1 MSSPEVQMAALLPPE
16 LPVLPL
22 LSTVVFPQGV
32 STLQIGFEKN
42 IKLFRQTGE
51 GGLVVLAGTAV
62 ENFEEITGRDIS
74 KIGVAARVLRLSE
87 PVSGSLEI
95 TLEGLARVNL
105 VEIVQEEPFL
115 AARVSVVFESD
126 GTASQ
131 LQMLV
136 EKVLDRAGRLLELDR
151 RYPAEYL
158 HIFNL
163 NAKNPS
169 RLADVAAT
177 ILHIGIKRKLMV
189 LETVSVRERLERL
202 LKFVEEEIERLE
214 AQAEVAKRVDVN
226 LEKAQKESYLREQ
239 LREIKRQLGEEDPQ
253 EKEALRLRKTIQKSR
268 LPKNVQSQLLFEVDR
283 LRMLSTA
290 SAEYGATRAYID
302 WVLFLP
308 WAETCEEPGTI
319 EDVERELAARFY
331 ALQKQKEKLLEY
343 LAVHRLKKKAKAEVL
358 CFAGPPGTGR
368 TSFGEALAKGLGR
381 EFVRVSLGGVEQV
394 SEIVGERR
402 QSLGAQPGKI
412 IQSLSE
418 AGVCNPVVLLEDI
431 DKLGPAPGGR
441 GDIARALLEVLDG
454 VANRHFTDRYLGI
467 PFDLSKVL
475 FLTTAD
481 APENISELLAETIDL
496 VEFPGYVEEEKIE
509 IARNFLV
516 PRKLTEHGL
525 SGTEMVITAA
535 ALEKIVRNYTSEAGL
550 GGLEKQIE
558 IICHKCARRR
568 LAGENHWEITEAN
581 VEQFLGPPLFLPD
594 VAEATPEVGVATGLA
609 WTASGGDIMLI
620 EALKM
625 RGSGQVISTGSL
637 GEVMKESIQ
646 AAHSYV
652 RSKADMLGIDFDE
665 FTNHDIHI
673 HFPSGAVPKDG
684 PSAGITVS
692 LVIASVLAN
701 QPIKNDVAMTGEV
714 SLRGKVL
721 PVGGIKEKVSAAHRV
736 GIKTVVMPK
745 QNQKDLEE
753 VPASVRRGMQFEFV
767 EKVDEVFSVA
777 FTNFKPKPQ
786 KKLEDLLKKEL
797 RKVKK
802 AARQKRNGKKTRRR
816 MAAKKRAVAA
826 RSFVRFC

>member
-1 MSSPEVQMAALLPPE
+1 MTSSEVQMAALLPPE

-22 LSTVVFPQGV
+22 LSTVIFPHGV
-32 STLQIGFEKN
+32 STLQIGFDKN

-51 GGLVVLAGTAV
+51 GGLVVLAGTTE
-62 ENFEEITGRDIS
+62 ENVEEITGEDIS
-74 KIGVAARVLRLSE
+74 RIGVAARILRISE
-87 PVSGSLEI
+87 PVSGSLQI
-95 TLEGLARVNL
+95 TLEGLSRVKLN
-105 VEIVQEEPFL
+105 EIVQEEPFFV
-115 AARVSVVFESD
+115 ARVSAVFESD
-126 GTASQ
+126 GRPVQ
-131 LQMLV
+131 LVAQT
-136 EKVLDRAGRLLELDR
+136 EKVLDRTGRLLELDR

-163 NAKNPS
+163 NAQNPS

-177 ILHIGIKRKLMV
+177 ILHISIRNKIDI
-189 LETVSVRERLERL
+189 LETISVPERLEKL
-202 LKFVEEEIERLE
+202 LRYVEEEIERLE
-214 AQAEVAKRVDVN
+214 AQAEVVQKVGVN
-226 LEKAQKESYLREQ
+226 LEKAQKDFYLREQ

-253 EKEALRLRKTIQKSR
+253 EKEALRLKKTIQKSR
-268 LPKNVQSQLLFEVDR
+268 LPKNIQAQLLFEVER

-290 SAEYGATRAYID
+290 SAEYGATRAYIE

-308 WAETCEEPGTI
+308 WSESCPETGNL
-319 EDVERELAARFY
+319 EDVERELNSGFY
-331 ALQKQKEKLLEY
+331 ALQKQKEKVLEY
-343 LAVHRLKKKAKAEVL
+343 LAVHRLKRDARSEVL
-358 CFAGPPGTGR
+358 CFGGPTGTGK
-368 TSFGEALAKGLGR
+368 TAFGEAVARGLGR
-381 EFVRVSLGGVEQV
+381 KFVRVSLGGVEQA
-394 SEIVGERR
+394 SEIIGERR

-412 IQSLSE
+412 IQSISE

-431 DKLGPAPGGR
+431 DKLGQVH

-454 VANRHFTDRYLGI
+454 ESNRHFTDRYLGI

-481 APENISELLAETIDL
+481 VPENVSELLTEALDL
-496 VEFPGYVEEEKIE
+496 IEFPGYVEEEKIE

-516 PRKLTEHGL
+516 PRKLSEHGL
-525 SGTEMVITAA
+525 SGADLIITAG
-535 ALEKIVRNYTSEAGL
+535 ALEKIIRNYTSEAGL
-550 GGLEKQIE
+550 GQLVKQLEIL
-558 IICHKCARRR
+558 CHKCARRR
-568 LAGENHWEITEAN
+568 LSGENHLEITEAN
-581 VEQFLGPPLFLPD
+581 VEEFLGPPMFLPD
-594 VAEATPEVGVATGLA
+594 VAEQAPEVGVATGLA
-609 WTASGGDIMLI
+609 WTAAGGDIMLI

-625 RGSGQVISTGSL
+625 KGAGSVISTGSL

-652 RSKADMLGIDFDE
+652 RSKADMLGIPFEE

-736 GIKTVVMPK
+736 GIKTVVLPR
-745 QNQKDLEE
+745 QNQKDLED
-753 VPASVRRGMQFEFV
+753 VPASVRRALKFEFV
-767 EKVDEVFSVA
+767 DKVDEVFTVA

-786 KKLEDLLKKEL
+786 KRLDELLKKEL
-797 RKVKK
+797 QKMKK
-802 AARQKRNGKKTRRR
+802 ATRHRRIVRRTKRR
-816 MAAKKRAVAA
+816 MAAKKKAVP
-826 RSFVRFC
+826 VRGTIRFS

>member
-22 LSTVVFPQGV
+22 LSAAVFPQGV
-32 STLQIGFEKN
+32 NTLQIGFEKN

-62 ENFEEITGRDIS
+62 ENFEEITGRDLAPVGI
-74 KIGVAARVLRLSE
+74 AARVLHLSE
-87 PVSGSLEI
+87 PIGGTLQV
-95 TLEGLARVNL
+95 TLEGLARVRLN
-105 VEIVQEEPFL
+105 EIIKEEPFFM
-115 AARVSVVFESD
+115 AHISVLFEPD
-126 GTASQ
+126 KNHP
-131 LQMLV
+131 QMKALV
-136 EKVLDRAGRLLELDR
+136 EKLLGRAGRLLELDR

-163 NAKNPS
+163 NAPDAS
-169 RLADVAAT
+169 RLADVVASN
-177 ILHIGIKRKLMV
+177 LHIGIKNKLTI
-189 LETVSVRERLERL
+189 LETVSVRERLEKL
-202 LKFVEEEIERLE
+202 LRYVEEEIERLE
-214 AQAEVAKRVDVN
+214 AQAEVAQRVEVN
-226 LEKAQKESYLREQ
+226 LEKQQKDFYLREQ

-253 EKEALRLRKTIQKSR
+253 EKEALRLRKMIQKSR
-268 LPKNVQSQLLFEVDR
+268 LPKNIQSQLLFEVDR

-290 SAEYGATRAYID
+290 SAEYGATRSYID

-308 WAETCEEPGTI
+308 WMDTCLETGKI
-319 EDVERELAARFY
+319 EDVERELNAHFY
-331 ALQKQKEKLLEY
+331 ALQKQKEKVLEY
-343 LAVHRLKKKAKAEVL
+343 LAVRRLKKNGRSEVL
-358 CFAGPPGTGR
+358 CIAGPPGTGK
-368 TSFGEALAKGLGR
+368 TTFGATVAKALGR
-381 EFVRVSLGGVEQV
+381 KFVRVSLGGVEQAL
-394 SEIVGERR
+394 EIVGEKR
-402 QSLGAQPGKI
+402 QSLGAQPGKV

-418 AGVCNPVVLLEDI
+418 AGVANPVILLEDI
-431 DKLGPAPGGR
+431 DKLGQLR

-454 VANRHFTDRYLGI
+454 ELNRHFIDRYLGI
-467 PFDLSKVL
+467 PFDLSRVL

-481 APENISELLAETIDL
+481 APENISELLSENIDII
-496 VEFPGYVEEEKIE
+496 EFPGYVEEEKIE

-525 SGTEMVITAA
+525 SGTDVVITAG

-550 GGLEKQIE
+550 GGLEKQLE

-568 LAGENHWEITEAN
+568 LLGENRWEITEAN
-581 VEQFLGPPLFLPD
+581 VEQFLGAPLFLPD
-594 VAEATPEVGVATGLA
+594 VAEAAPEVGVATGLA

-625 RGSGQVISTGSL
+625 RGSGTVISTGSL

-652 RSKADMLGIDFDE
+652 RSKAEMLGIAFNE

-701 QPIKNDVAMTGEV
+701 RPIKNDVAMTGEV

-736 GIKTVVMPK
+736 GIKTVVLPR
-745 QNQKDLEE
+745 QNQKDLED
-753 VPASVRRGMQFEFV
+753 VPASVRRAMKFEFV
-767 EKVDEVFSVA
+767 EKVDEVFKFA
-777 FTNFKPKPQ
+777 FVDFKPKAQ
-786 KKLEDLLKKEL
+786 KKLEDLLKEEL
-797 RKVKK
+797 KK
-802 AARQKRNGKKTRRR
+802 ARKGSRHKRIGKKPRRR
-816 MAAKKRAVAA
+816 MAAKKKAA
-826 RSFVRFC
+826 ASKGSVRFY

>member
-1 MSSPEVQMAALLPPE
+1 QV
-16 LPVLPL
+16 
-22 LSTVVFPQGV
+22 
-32 STLQIGFEKN
+32 GFDKN
-42 IKLFRQTGE
+42 IKLFRQIGE
-51 GGLVVLAGTAV
+51 GGVVVLAGTTV
-62 ENFEEITGRDIS
+62 ENAEEITGKDIS
-74 KIGVAARVLRLSE
+74 KVGVAARVLRLSE
-87 PVSGSLEI
+87 PISGSLQI

-105 VEIVQEEPFL
+105 NEIIQEEPFFL
-115 AARVSVVFESD
+115 ARVSTVFEAD
-126 GTASQ
+126 GQPAQ
-131 LQMLV
+131 LQPLV

-163 NAKNPS
+163 NAQSPG

-177 ILHIGIKRKLMV
+177 ILHIGIKRKLEI
-189 LETVSVRERLERL
+189 LETVSIRERLEKL
-202 LKFVEEEIERLE
+202 LRYVEEEIERLE
-214 AQAEVAKRVDVN
+214 AAAEVAKRVDVN
-226 LEKAQKESYLREQ
+226 LEKAQRESYLREQ

-268 LPKNVQSQLLFEVDR
+268 LPKNIQTQLLFEVDR

-290 SAEYGATRAYID
+290 SAEYGQTRAYIE

-308 WAETCEEPGTI
+308 WTESCPETGTI
-319 EDVERELAARFY
+319 EGVERELAAGFY
-331 ALQKQKEKLLEY
+331 ALHKQKEKVLEY
-343 LAVHRLKKKAKAEVL
+343 LAVHRLKKDVRSEVL
-358 CFAGPPGTGR
+358 CLGGPAGTGK
-368 TSFGEALAKGLGR
+368 TAFGEAVARGLGR
-381 EFVRVSLGGVEQV
+381 KFVRVSLGGVEQAT
-394 SEIVGERR
+394 EIVGERR

-412 IQSLSE
+412 IQSISE
-418 AGVCNPVVLLEDI
+418 AGICNPVILLEDV
-431 DKLGPAPGGR
+431 DKLGQAH
-441 GDIARALLEVLDG
+441 GDIARALREVLDG
-454 VANRHFTDRYLGI
+454 ESNRHFTDRYLGI

-481 APENISELLAETIDL
+481 VPENISELLTEAIEL

-516 PRKLTEHGL
+516 PRKLAEHGL
-525 SGTEMVITAA
+525 SGADLVVTAG
-535 ALEKIVRNYTSEAGL
+535 ALEKIIRNYTSEAGL
-550 GGLEKQIE
+550 GQLVKQLEIL
-558 IICHKCARRR
+558 CHKCARRR
-568 LAGENHWEITEAN
+568 LSGENHLEITETN
-581 VEQFLGPPLFLPD
+581 VEGFLGPPLFLPD
-594 VAEATPEVGVATGLA
+594 VAEQAPEVGVATGLA
-609 WTASGGDIMLI
+609 WTAAGGDIMLI

-625 RGSGQVISTGSL
+625 KGAGSVISTGSL

-652 RSKADMLGIDFDE
+652 RSKADMLGIPFEE

-721 PVGGIKEKVSAAHRV
+721 PVGGVKEKVSAAHRV
-736 GIKTVVMPK
+736 GIKTVVLPR
-745 QNQKDLEE
+745 QNQKDLED
-753 VPASVRRGMQFEFV
+753 VPASVRRALKFEFV
-767 EKVDEVFSVA
+767 EKVDEVFSIA
-777 FTNFKPKPQ
+777 FVNFKAKPQ

-797 RKVKK
+797 RKAKK
-802 AARQKRNGKKTRRR
+802 SLRHKRNGRKTRRR
-816 MAAKKRAVAA
+816 MAAKKRALSV
-826 RSFVRFC
+826 RNSIRFC

>member
-1 MSSPEVQMAALLPPE
+1 MTSPEVQQAALLPPE

-22 LSTVVFPQGV
+22 LSTVVFPHGV
-32 STLQIGFEKN
+32 STLQIGFDKN
-42 IKLFRQTGE
+42 IKLFRRTGE
-51 GGLVVLAGTAV
+51 GGIVVLAGTTV
-62 ENFEEITGRDIS
+62 ENAEEITGKDIS

-87 PVSGSLEI
+87 PISGSLQI

-105 VEIVQEEPFL
+105 NEIVQEEPFFL
-115 AARVSVVFESD
+115 ARISTVFESD
-126 GTASQ
+126 GQPAQ
-131 LQMLV
+131 LQPLV

-163 NAKNPS
+163 NAQKPS

-177 ILHIGIKRKLMV
+177 ILHVGIQSKLAI
-189 LETVSVRERLERL
+189 LETVSVRERLEKL
-202 LKFVEEEIERLE
+202 LRYMEEEIERLE

-226 LEKAQKESYLREQ
+226 LEKAQKDFYLREQ
-239 LREIKRQLGEEDPQ
+239 LREIKRQLGEEDLQ

-268 LPKNVQSQLLFEVDR
+268 LPKNIQSQLLFEVER

-290 SAEYGATRAYID
+290 SADYGATRAYID
-302 WVLFLP
+302 WVMFLP
-308 WAETCEEPGTI
+308 WMETGGE
-319 EDVERELAARFY
+319 VESLEGVEKELNARFY
-331 ALQKQKEKLLEY
+331 ALQKQKEKVLEY
-343 LAVHRLKKKAKAEVL
+343 LAVQRLKKGNRSQVL
-358 CFAGPPGTGR
+358 CIAGPPGTGK
-368 TSFGEALAKGLGR
+368 TVFGEAIARGLER
-381 EFVRVSLGGVEQV
+381 KFVRVSLGGVEEA

-412 IQSLSE
+412 IKSISE
-418 AGVCNPVVLLEDI
+418 AGVSNPVILLEDI
-431 DKLGPAPGGR
+431 DKLGPSPGGH
-441 GDIARALLEVLDG
+441 GDIARVLLEVLDG
-454 VANRHFTDRYLGI
+454 EANRYFTDRYLGI
-467 PFDLSKVL
+467 PFDLSKTL
-475 FLTTAD
+475 FLTSAD
-481 APENISELLAETIDL
+481 APENISELLAETIEL

-516 PRKLTEHGL
+516 PAKLAEHGL
-525 SGTEMVITAA
+525 SAGDLVITAGT
-535 ALEKIVRNYTSEAGL
+535 LEKIIRNYTSEAGL
-550 GGLEKQIE
+550 GQLEKQLE
-558 IICHKCARRR
+558 ILCHKSARRR
-568 LAGENHWEITEAN
+568 LSGENHLEITEAN
-581 VEQFLGPPLFLPD
+581 VEGFLGPPLYLPD
-594 VAEATPEVGVATGLA
+594 VAEQAPEVGVATGLA
-609 WTASGGDIMLI
+609 WTAAGGDIMLI

-625 RGSGQVISTGSL
+625 KGAGSVISTGSL

-652 RSKADMLGIDFDE
+652 RSKADMLGIAFEE

-736 GIKTVVMPK
+736 GIKTVVLPR
-745 QNQKDLEE
+745 QNQKDLED
-753 VPASVRRGMQFEFV
+753 VPASVRREIRFEFV
-767 EKVDEVFSVA
+767 DKVDEVFSIA

-797 RKVKK
+797 RKMRK

-816 MAAKKRAVAA
+816 MAAKKRALTLPN
-826 RSFVRFC
+826 SIRFC